1 MKKHLII
8 FGLITSLFAVSC
20 TDQLERLPIDQL
32 VAETAFQSV
41 GDLEAG
47 LRGAIASY
55 DITEFIAFNAI
66 FADNSKIGRDTG
78 GQQQNLHNQ
87 VLNAQTNYGFWQDR
101 YNFINNINRV
111 LVGAEGITPA
121 AGQETTDYN
130 NVVGM
135 CLAFRAFAHSEL
147 LLYYGFDTTNGGAAG
162 IPYQNT
168 VSTSDQPVRLTTAE
182 VYALIDAD
190 FTEAASLITN
200 TDISFPT
207 QDFITFQRVRNAV
220 YSGNYST
227 AVTLATSLINSYPLA
242 NADQYRAMF
251 VDADVTEVIYR
262 YDNVLGANQGIAF
275 EFQFTGGNHHS
286 EMSNGL
292 YDSFDPADVRFAVNV
307 RADSDPNGVNANSP
321 GLLFYE
327 KYPEGSDGF
336 FINDFKSM
344 RISEIYLL
352 RAEAYAMQS
361 QFGPA
366 AADVQAIRTIRNS
379 PVTGTSYSSIV
390 QAISDIKDERR
401 IELALEGHR
410 YVDIKRYREILGIGI
425 ERDPRDCPGGQPC
438 SIAIND
444 RRFILPLPFA
454 ELNGNPNIQQAPG
467 YE

>member
-8 FGLITSLFAVSC
+8 FGFIASLFTVSC
-20 TDQLERLPIDQL
+20 TEQLNRLPIDQI
-32 VAETAFQSV
+32 VAETAFETV
-41 GDLEAG
+41 ADLQAG

-87 VLNAQTNYGFWQDR
+87 ILNAQTNYGFWQDR

-111 LVGAEGITPA
+111 LVGAEGVTPTNA
-121 AGQETTDYN
+121 EQADYN
-130 NVVGM
+130 NVIGM
-135 CLAFRAFAHSEL
+135 CYAFRAFAHSEL
-147 LLYYGFDTTNGGAAG
+147 LLYYGFDTTDASAPG

-168 VSTSDQPVRLTTAE
+168 VSTSDQPARLTTSE

-190 FTEAASLITN
+190 FAEATSLITN

-207 QDFITFQRVRNAV
+207 KDFITFQRARNAL
-220 YSGNYST
+220 YSGDYST
-227 AVTLATSLINSYPLA
+227 AVTLASALINSYPLA
-242 NADQYRAMF
+242 TPAQYEAMF
-251 VDADVTEVIYR
+251 VDADVTEVVYR

-292 YDSFDPADVRFAVNV
+292 FDSFDPADVRFAVNV
-307 RADSDPNGVNANSP
+307 RADSDPNGFNANTP
-321 GLLFYE
+321 GLLFYD

-344 RISEIYLL
+344 RISEMYLI

-379 PVTGTSYSSIV
+379 PITGTTYGSIV
-390 QAISDIKDERR
+390 DAISDIKDERR
-401 IELALEGHR
+401 IELCLEGHR
-410 YVDIKRYREILGIGI
+410 YVDIKRYRDILGIGI

-438 SIAIND
+438 SMAIND

>member
-1 MKKHLII
+1 MKKYLYI
-8 FGLITSLFAVSC
+8 FGLITSLFATSC
-20 TDQLERLPIDQL
+20 TDQLERLPIDSL
-32 VAETAFQSV
+32 VADSAFETVA
-41 GDLEAG
+41 DLETG

-78 GQQQNLHNQ
+78 GQQSNLHQ
-87 VLNAQTNYGFWQDR
+87 QILNAQTDYGFWQDR

-111 LVGAEGITPA
+111 LVGAEGITPEGA
-121 AGQETTDYN
+121 EVTEYN
-130 NVVGM
+130 NIVGM
-135 CLAFRAFAHSEL
+135 CYAFRAFAHSEL
-147 LLYYGFDTTNGGAAG
+147 LLYYGFDITDGSALG

-168 VSTSDQPVRLTTAE
+168 VSTSDLPSRLTTSE
-182 VYALIDAD
+182 VLALVNAD
-190 FTEAASLITN
+190 FDQASSLITN

-220 YSGNYST
+220 YSGDYPT

-242 NADQYRAMF
+242 TAAQYQAMF

-262 YDNVLGANQGIAF
+262 YDNVLGSNQGIAF
-275 EFQFTGGNHHS
+275 EFQFSGGNHHS

-307 RADSDPNGVNANSP
+307 RPDSDPNGVNPNTP

-379 PVTGTSYSSIV
+379 PITGTTYGSV
-390 QAISDIKDERR
+390 FDAIQDIKAERR

-410 YVDIKRYREILGIGI
+410 YVDIKRYKDILGVGI
-425 ERDPRDCPGGQPC
+425 ERDPRDCPGGTPC

-444 RRFILPLPFA
+444 RRFILPLPFD
-454 ELNGNPNIQQAPG
+454 EINPNPNITQAPG